1 MRDHDAQ
8 PVGGIA
14 RRLAHILTARGIDP
28 AAKLTESAEPIPAL
42 QAAEA
47 RIPARY
53 QAAVADH
60 PAVVAWV
67 REVAQAGRPGPK
79 GAPGIAQGRSLL
91 IVGTTG
97 TGKTHQAYGAV
108 RSLLLA
114 GVRLRWKAITAA
126 DLYADLRPRPGH
138 DGERELMDLARCPL
152 LIIDDLGAAKSSE
165 WTEEITMRLINRRYN
180 EMLPTLVT
188 TNLGMADLRQHIGD
202 RVASRLTEMTDK
214 VILDGPDRRRALAA
228 ARRSNVAVATPPA
241 GTELAGSA
249 PPTAVSAARRHGR

>member
-8 PVGGIA
+8 RVGGLA
-14 RRLAHILTARGIDP
+14 RRLTSILVARGQDP
-28 AAKLTESAEPIPAL
+28 STPPSEVSEPLPAL
-42 QAAEA
+42 RAAEA

-53 QAAVADH
+53 RSAFADH
-60 PAVVAWV
+60 PAISAWV
-67 REVAQAGRPGPK
+67 REIAEAGRPGPG

-108 RSLLLA
+108 RSLVSA
-114 GVRLRWKAITAA
+114 GVRLRWKATTAA
-126 DLYADLRPRPGH
+126 DLYAELRPRPGH
-138 DGERELMDLARCPL
+138 DGERELLDLARCPL
-152 LIIDDLGAAKSSE
+152 LIVDDLGAARNSE

-180 EMLPTLVT
+180 EMLPTLLT
-188 TNLGMADLRQHIGD
+188 TNLGMADLREHIGD

-228 ARRSNVAVATPPA
+228 ERQR
-241 GTELAGSA
+241 LAA
-249 PPTAVSAARRHGR
+249 IHA

>member
-14 RRLAHILTARGIDP
+14 RRLANILTARGIDP
-28 AAKLTESAEPIPAL
+28 TASPSAAPEPLPAL

-47 RIPARY
+47 RIPERY

-60 PAVVAWV
+60 PAITAWV
-67 REVAQAGRPGPK
+67 REVARAGRPGPG

-108 RSLLLA
+108 RCLITA
-114 GVRLRWKAITAA
+114 GVRLRWKATTAA

-138 DGERELMDLARCPL
+138 DGERELMDMARCPL

-165 WTEEITMRLINRRYN
+165 WTEEITTRLINRRYN
-180 EMLPTLVT
+180 EMLPTLIT
-188 TNLGMADLRQHIGD
+188 TNLGMADLRDYIGD

-214 VILDGPDRRRALAA
+214 VILDGPDRRRAIAAERRRLAA
-228 ARRSNVAVATPPA
+228 AA
-241 GTELAGSA
+241 
-249 PPTAVSAARRHGR
+249 

>member
-14 RRLAHILTARGIDP
+14 RRLAGILKSRGIDP
-28 AAKLTESAEPIPAL
+28 DAQVGNESEPSAALE
-42 QAAEA
+42 AAQA

-53 QAAVADH
+53 QDAAADH
-60 PAVVAWV
+60 PAVAAWV
-67 REVAQAGRPGPK
+67 REVAAAGRRGPE
-79 GAPGIAQGRSLL
+79 GAPGIARGRSLL

-108 RSLLLA
+108 RSLLAA
-114 GVRLRWKAITAA
+114 GVRLRWKATTAA
-126 DLYADLRPRPGH
+126 DLYAELRPRPGS
-138 DGERELMDLARCPL
+138 DGERELQDLARCPL
-152 LIIDDLGAAKSSE
+152 LIIDDLGAAKASE

-188 TNLGMADLRQHIGD
+188 TNLGMADLRAHIGD

-228 ARRSNVAVATPPA
+228 ERRLATA
-241 GTELAGSA
+241 
-249 PPTAVSAARRHGR
+249 

>member
-1 MRDHDAQ
+1 
-8 PVGGIA
+8 
-14 RRLAHILTARGIDP
+14 
-28 AAKLTESAEPIPAL
+28 
-42 QAAEA
+42 
-47 RIPARY
+47 
-53 QAAVADH
+53 H
-60 PAVVAWV
+60 PAVAAWV

-126 DLYADLRPRPGH
+126 DLYAELRPRPGH
-138 DGERELMDLARCPL
+138 DGERELMDLSRCPL
-152 LIIDDLGAAKSSE
+152 LIIDDLGAAKGSE

-188 TNLGMADLRQHIGD
+188 TNLGMADLRAHIGD

-214 VILDGPDRRRALAA
+214 VILDGPDRRRAIAAQRRSPAATTAPRTPTEPAAPAA
-228 ARRSNVAVATPPA
+228 A
-241 GTELAGSA
+241 
-249 PPTAVSAARRHGR
+249 TAVSAARHLSR

>member
-8 PVGGIA
+8 PIGGIA
-14 RRLAHILTARGIDP
+14 RRLANILTARGIDP
-28 AAKLTESAEPIPAL
+28 AAPLSDPAEPIPAL
-42 QAAEA
+42 QAAQD

-53 QAAVADH
+53 RAAVADH
-60 PAVVAWV
+60 PAVASWV
-67 REVAQAGRPGPK
+67 RAIAEAGRPGPK

-97 TGKTHQAYGAV
+97 TGKTHQAYGAI
-108 RSLLLA
+108 RSLLIA
-114 GVRLRWKAITAA
+114 GVRLRWKATTAA
-126 DLYADLRPRPGH
+126 DLYAELRPRPGH

-152 LIIDDLGAAKSSE
+152 LIIDDLGAAKNSE

-180 EMLPTLVT
+180 EMLPTLIT

-202 RVASRLTEMTDK
+202 RVASRLTEMSDK

-228 ARRSNVAVATPPA
+228 ERRRI
-241 GTELAGSA
+241 
-249 PPTAVSAARRHGR
+249 AAA

>member
-1 MRDHDAQ
+1 MRDNDAQ
-8 PVGGIA
+8 PIGGIA
-14 RRLAHILTARGIDP
+14 RRLASILTARGIDP
-28 AAKLTESAEPIPAL
+28 TVPLTDPMEPIPAL
-42 QAAEA
+42 QAAQD

-53 QAAVADH
+53 QVAVADH
-60 PAVVAWV
+60 PAVAAWV
-67 REVAQAGRPGPK
+67 RGIARAGRPGPE

-114 GVRLRWKAITAA
+114 GVRLRWKATTAA
-126 DLYADLRPRPGH
+126 DLYAELRPRPGH

-152 LIIDDLGAAKSSE
+152 LIIDDLGAAKNSE
-165 WTEEITMRLINRRYN
+165 WTEEITMRLVNRRYN

-188 TNLGMADLRQHIGD
+188 TNLGMADLCAHIGD
-202 RVASRLTEMTDK
+202 RVASRLSEMSDK

-228 ARRSNVAVATPPA
+228 ERRRIAATA
-241 GTELAGSA
+241 
-249 PPTAVSAARRHGR
+249 

>member
-1 MRDHDAQ
+1 MRDHDVQ

-14 RRLAHILTARGIDP
+14 RRLANILTARGIDP
-28 AAKLTESAEPIPAL
+28 AASLTDVAEPNPAL
-42 QAAEA
+42 QAAQD

-53 QAAVADH
+53 RAAVADH
-60 PAVVAWV
+60 PAVAAWA
-67 REVAQAGRPGPK
+67 REIAEAGRPGPE

-97 TGKTHQAYGAV
+97 TGKTHQAYGAI

-114 GVRLRWKAITAA
+114 GVRLRWKATTAA
-126 DLYADLRPRPGH
+126 DLYAELRPRPGH

-152 LIIDDLGAAKSSE
+152 LIIDDLGAAKNSE

-180 EMLPTLVT
+180 EMLPTLIT
-188 TNLGMADLRQHIGD
+188 TNLGMVDLRQHVGD
-202 RVASRLTEMTDK
+202 RIASRLTEMSDK

-228 ARRSNVAVATPPA
+228 ERRRIVAA
-241 GTELAGSA
+241 
-249 PPTAVSAARRHGR
+249 

>member
-1 MRDHDAQ
+1 MRDYDAQ

-14 RRLAHILTARGIDP
+14 RRLANILTARGIDP
-28 AAKLTESAEPIPAL
+28 TASPAAAPEPLPAL

-60 PAVVAWV
+60 PAITAWV
-67 REVAQAGRPGPK
+67 REVAQAGRPGPG

-108 RSLLLA
+108 RCLITA
-114 GVRLRWKAITAA
+114 GVRLRWKATTAA

-138 DGERELMDLARCPL
+138 DGERELMDMARCPL

-165 WTEEITMRLINRRYN
+165 WTEEITTRLINRRYN
-180 EMLPTLVT
+180 EMLPTLIT
-188 TNLGMADLRQHIGD
+188 TNLGMADLRDYIGD

-214 VILDGPDRRRALAA
+214 VILDGPDRRRAIAAERRRLAA
-228 ARRSNVAVATPPA
+228 AA
-241 GTELAGSA
+241 
-249 PPTAVSAARRHGR
+249 

>member
-8 PVGGIA
+8 PIGGIA
-14 RRLAHILTARGIDP
+14 SRLANILTSRGIDP
-28 AAKLTESAEPIPAL
+28 AATPADAAEPIPAL
-42 QAAEA
+42 QAAQA

-53 QAAVADH
+53 QAALADH
-60 PAVVAWV
+60 PAITDWV
-67 REVAQAGRPGPK
+67 HEIAQAGRPGPG
-79 GAPGIAQGRSLL
+79 GAPGLAQGRSLL

-108 RSLLLA
+108 RSLITI
-114 GVRLRWKAITAA
+114 GVRLRWKATTAA

-138 DGERELMDLARCPL
+138 DGERELVDMARCPL

-214 VILDGPDRRRALAA
+214 VILDGPDRRRAIAA
-228 ARRSNVAVATPPA
+228 ERRRIAPA
-241 GTELAGSA
+241 A
-249 PPTAVSAARRHGR
+249 

>member
-14 RRLAHILTARGIDP
+14 RRLAAILTSRGIDL
-28 AAKLTESAEPIPAL
+28 AARTTDEDEPIPAL

-47 RIPARY
+47 RIPVRY
-53 QAAVADH
+53 QTAVADH
-60 PAVVAWV
+60 PAIAAWV
-67 REVAQAGRPGPK
+67 REIARNGRPGPG

-108 RSLLLA
+108 RSLVSA
-114 GVRLRWKAITAA
+114 GVRLRWKAVTAA
-126 DLYADLRPRPGH
+126 DLYAELRPRPGH
-138 DGERELMDLARCPL
+138 DGERELMDMARCPL

-188 TNLGMADLRQHIGD
+188 TNLGMTDLRTHIGD

-214 VILDGPDRRRALAA
+214 VILDGPDRRRDIAAQRRSRLAA
-228 ARRSNVAVATPPA
+228 TAAT
-241 GTELAGSA
+241 
-249 PPTAVSAARRHGR
+249 

>member
-14 RRLAHILTARGIDP
+14 RRLTGILKARGIDP
-28 AAKLTESAEPIPAL
+28 RTPVAEEVEPSPAL
-42 QAAEA
+42 EAAQA

-53 QAAVADH
+53 QDAVADH
-60 PAVVAWV
+60 PAVTAWV
-67 REVAQAGRPGPK
+67 NEVAAAGRRGPD

-108 RSLLLA
+108 RSLLAA
-114 GVRLRWKAITAA
+114 GVRLRWKATTAA

-138 DGERELMDLARCPL
+138 DGERELQDLARCPL
-152 LIIDDLGAAKSSE
+152 LIIDDLGAAKASE
-165 WTEEITMRLINRRYN
+165 WTEEITMRLIDRRYTQ
-180 EMLPTLVT
+180 MLPTLVT
-188 TNLGMADLRQHIGD
+188 TNLGMADLRAHIGD

-214 VILDGPDRRRALAA
+214 VILDGPDRRRAIAA
-228 ARRSNVAVATPPA
+228 ERRR
-241 GTELAGSA
+241 L
-249 PPTAVSAARRHGR
+249 TAA

>member
-1 MRDHDAQ
+1 MRDRDAQ
-8 PVGGIA
+8 PIGGIA
-14 RRLAHILTARGIDP
+14 RRLAGILTARGIDP
-28 AAKLTESAEPIPAL
+28 AVQLTDPVEPIPAL
-42 QAAEA
+42 QAAQA

-60 PAVVAWV
+60 PAVAAWV
-67 REVAQAGRPGPK
+67 RAIAEAGRPGPE

-97 TGKTHQAYGAV
+97 TGKTHQAYGAI

-114 GVRLRWKAITAA
+114 GVRLRWKATTAA
-126 DLYADLRPRPGH
+126 DLYAELRPRPGH

-152 LIIDDLGAAKSSE
+152 LIIDDLGAAKNSE

-180 EMLPTLVT
+180 EMLPTLIT
-188 TNLGMADLRQHIGD
+188 TNLGMADLRAHIGD
-202 RVASRLTEMTDK
+202 RVASRLTEMSDK

-228 ARRSNVAVATPPA
+228 ERRRAAATA
-241 GTELAGSA
+241 
-249 PPTAVSAARRHGR
+249 

>member
-14 RRLAHILTARGIDP
+14 RRLAHILTSRGIDP
-28 AAKLTESAEPIPAL
+28 NSKLTDPVEPVPAL
-42 QAAEA
+42 QAAQA

-53 QAAVADH
+53 RAAVADH
-60 PAVVAWV
+60 PAVAAWV
-67 REVAQAGRPGPK
+67 REVAERGRPGPE
-79 GAPGIAQGRSLL
+79 GAPGLAEGRSLL

-97 TGKTHQAYGAV
+97 TGKTYQAYGAV
-108 RSLLLA
+108 RSLLIA

-126 DLYADLRPRPGH
+126 DLYAELRPRPGH

-152 LIIDDLGAAKSSE
+152 LIIDDLGAAKNSE

-180 EMLPTLVT
+180 AMLPTLIT
-188 TNLGMADLRQHIGD
+188 TNLGMSDLRAHIGD
-202 RVASRLTEMTDK
+202 RVASRLTEMTDR

-228 ARRSNVAVATPPA
+228 ERRA
-241 GTELAGSA
+241 LAAASA
-249 PPTAVSAARRHGR
+249 